1 MSTDT
6 PNIQPS
12 TAPADIHPIDQLEA
26 VMPQVTAVVDR
37 IAGMQM
43 NDPTPCADFTVH
55 GVLNHMFV
63 GGGTFAHLFRGEE
76 PPEVTPPAV
85 YGWVPA
91 AEFREAMSDLVD
103 ATRSPGALERNIPTP
118 VGEMPGETFARFV
131 AVDALIHGWDLAR
144 ATGQPYDPPEEL
156 VQVID
161 RFARAAI
168 TPEVR
173 ATGMFGD
180 PVGAPPDAS
189 TLERLVAFS
198 GRTP

>member
-1 MSTDT
+1 MSTET
-6 PNIQPS
+6 PNTHP
-12 TAPADIHPIDQLEA
+12 TAASADIHPIDQLDA
-26 VMPQVTAVVDR
+26 VMPRVTAVVDR

-55 GVLNHMFV
+55 GVLDHMFV

-85 YGWVPA
+85 YGWVPV
-91 AEFREAMSDLVD
+91 AEFREAMGDLVD
-103 ATRSPGALERNIPTP
+103 AIRSPGALERIIPTP
-118 VGEMPGETFARFV
+118 VGDMSGETFVRFV

-144 ATGQPYDPPEEL
+144 ATGQPYDVPEDL
-156 VQVID
+156 VQVVD

-173 ATGMFGD
+173 ATGMFAD
-180 PVGAPPDAS
+180 PVEAPHGAS

-198 GRTP
+198 GRTL